1 MNTLTGS
8 AGSIRPAATIVRRA
22 ALLMSAMLLA
32 SCALLGDEG
41 RAPVRQP
48 SPSPSGVPPAPQRS
62 QPGRPQAAPQ
72 RGGITIAGN
81 CEQRED
87 DGFREKASLN
97 VRGGVVQALDWQ
109 LWVGKKGTC
118 RFNFAEFAQTKQSP
132 HIEMTARDGSGCRL
146 IIYQD
151 PRRVTLAHSACQRR
165 CTGAIYDEAWPV
177 MFDPSSGRC
186 ANLAR

>member
-1 MNTLTGS
+1 MKRCT
-8 AGSIRPAATIVRRA
+8 APIIARRA
-22 ALLMSAMLLA
+22 ALLLLSVLLA

-41 RAPVRQP
+41 RLPGQPAPA
-48 SPSPSGVPPAPQRS
+48 PSGVPPAPQRP
-62 QPGRPQAAPQ
+62 QPGMPQAAPQ

-97 VRGGVVQALDWQ
+97 VRGGVVQSLAWQ
-109 LWVGKKGTC
+109 LWVGKKGSC
-118 RFNFAEFAQTKQSP
+118 QFNFADFAQTKQSP

-165 CTGAIYDEAWPV
+165 CTGPVYDEAWPV